1 MKSHSD
7 SRLRLLPR
15 AELVKTGPVDYADW
29 SYRPLLGII
38 QRIRF
43 RLAASILRRYRL
55 QSLLEV
61 GYGSGVFLPELA
73 RHCDVLYGLDTHS
86 QPEKVAAALAR
97 SGLSAKL
104 STGSV
109 MALPFA
115 DAFFDAVVAIS
126 ALEFVEDLDLGC
138 SEIKRVLKPDGLFL
152 VISAGHSLLGDL
164 GLKLLTG
171 KSAQTDFADR
181 RQRVLPTLKRHFSV
195 VQQRTVPRFGALFVH
210 LYTAIELRNASR

>member
-1 MKSHSD
+1 MKNRSA

-15 AELVKTGPVDYADW
+15 AELVKTGPVDYAEW
-29 SYRPLLGII
+29 SYRPLLGVI

-43 RLAASILRRYRL
+43 RLAVSILRRYRPH
-55 QSLLEV
+55 SLLEV

-86 QPEKVAAALAR
+86 EPEKVSAALVR
-97 SGLSAKL
+97 SGFSAKL

-126 ALEFVEDLDLGC
+126 ALEFIEDLDLGC
-138 SEIKRVLKPDGLFL
+138 REIKRVLKPDGLFL
-152 VISAGHSLLGDL
+152 VISAGHSVLGDL
-164 GLKLLTG
+164 GLRLLTG
-171 KSAQTDFADR
+171 KSAQADFADR
-181 RQRVLPTLKRHFSV
+181 RQQVLPALKKHFSV
-195 VQQRTVPRFGALFVH
+195 VQQRTVPRFGTLLVH
-210 LYTAIELRNASR
+210 LYTAIELRNARR

>member
-1 MKSHSD
+1 MNNRSD

-15 AELVKTGPVDYADW
+15 TELVRTGPVDYADW
-29 SYRPLLGII
+29 SYRPFLGVI

-43 RLAASILRRYRL
+43 HLAVSILRRYRL

-73 RHCDVLYGLDTHS
+73 RHCDVLYGLDTHA

-97 SGLSAKL
+97 SGCSAEL
-104 STGSV
+104 LTGSV

-138 SEIKRVLKPDGLFL
+138 REIQRVLKPDGLFL
-152 VISAGHSLLGDL
+152 VISAGHSVLGDL

-171 KSAQTDFADR
+171 KSAQADFADR
-181 RQRVLPTLKRHFSV
+181 RQRVLPTLKKHFAV
-195 VQQRTVPRFGALFVH
+195 VQQRTVPRFGTLLVH
-210 LYTAIELRNASR
+210 LYTAIELRNVRP